1 MKGIQQ
7 YGAIITLALIMV
19 LTGCA
24 ERFNLGGRI
33 GQGQTAAPPAP
44 VQTEAPS
51 SPVYLDFNDVLV
63 PPELK
68 RSAGECYL
76 SNGFGRM
83 VLSGRVDGDSLSK
96 FFISGMPS
104 TGWQVLDQY
113 KYQGAIR
120 LSFSKPDKISTIL
133 ITENPMDTKVEIWV
147 TPLTPH

>member
-1 MKGIQQ
+1 MKGML
-7 YGAIITLALIMV
+7 YGTIITLALMMT

-24 ERFNLGGRI
+24 ERFNMGGI
-33 GQGQTAAPPAP
+33 GQGRLSAPAP
-44 VQTEAPS
+44 AVQSETPPS
-51 SPVYLDFNDVLV
+51 PGYLDFDDVLV

-68 RSAGECYL
+68 RSAGESYL

-120 LSFSKPDKISTIL
+120 LFFAKPDKISTIL

-147 TPLTPH
+147 TPLTPR

>member
-1 MKGIQQ
+1 MKGMQ
-7 YGAIITLALIMV
+7 YGTIITLALMMT

-24 ERFNLGGRI
+24 ENFNLGGI
-33 GQGQTAAPPAP
+33 GQGRLTPPASAQN
-44 VQTEAPS
+44 QTPP
-51 SPVYLDFNDVLV
+51 SPVYLDFDDVLV

-68 RSAGECYL
+68 RSSVESYL

-83 VLSGRVDGDSLSK
+83 VLSGRVDGDSLMK

-120 LSFSKPDKISTIL
+120 LFFAKPDKISTIL

-147 TPLTPH
+147 TPLTPR

>member
-1 MKGIQQ
+1 MKDLFHGTIM
-7 YGAIITLALIMV
+7 TLALI
-19 LTGCA
+19 LTLSGCA
-24 ERFNLGGRI
+24 ERFNLGGM
-33 GQGQTAAPPAP
+33 GQGQAGASTQAA
-44 VQTEAPS
+44 APS

-68 RSAGECYL
+68 RSANECYL
-76 SNGFGRM
+76 SNGFGRL

-120 LSFSKPDKISTIL
+120 LFFSKPDKISTIL

-147 TPLTPH
+147 TPLTPR

>member
-1 MKGIQQ
+1 MKGMQ
-7 YGAIITLALIMV
+7 YGTIITLSLMMT

-24 ERFNLGGRI
+24 DRFNLGGI
-33 GQGQTAAPPAP
+33 GQGQSAAPTPA
-44 VQTEAPS
+44 VQGEAPS

-68 RSAGECYL
+68 RSANECYL
-76 SNGFGRM
+76 SNGFGRL
-83 VLSGRVDGDSLSK
+83 VLSGRVEGDSLSN
-96 FFISGMPS
+96 FFLSGMPS

-120 LSFSKPDKISTIL
+120 LFFAKPDKISTIL